1 MTNTNMKSHKYGM
14 NLGQLTIKLAKKNQF
29 SLNHKSTCTT
39 FKKYIHSLKYGQ
51 NKPYKYLYKVIERYS
66 ISRKSC
72 IL

>member
-14 NLGQLTIKLAKKNQF
+14 NLGQLTIKLAKKT
-29 SLNHKSTCTT
+29 STT

-66 ISRKSC
+66 VSRKSC